1 MATKDE
7 KKHMSRVA
15 DLGCIVCRRMGY
27 LNSPAEIHHKRA
39 GTGAGKRSSHL
50 NVIPLCPEHHRGDIG
65 LHGLGS
71 KGFVKHYGYDEDDM
85 LKEVALLLS

>member
-50 NVIPLCPEHHRGDIG
+50 NVIPLCPEHHRGDTG

-85 LKEVALLLS
+85 LEEVALLLS

>member
-50 NVIPLCPEHHRGDIG
+50 NVIPLCPEHHRGDTG